1 MKLNLKQTKAIDF
14 LEDHKTNELLFGGG
28 AGGGKSI
35 LGCYWQIK
43 NRFKYP
49 RTRGLIG
56 RAKLKTLKETTY
68 VSFLKVCQMQGLRAG
83 VHFNVNSQS
92 NIITFQNKSEILM
105 KDLFYYPSDPNFDEL
120 GSLEITDAFID
131 ECNQLNGKAWNIVR
145 SRLRHD
151 IELNGLIPKMLGTC
165 NPSKGFIYDRFY
177 KPSRDGI
184 LGNDKQ
190 FIKSLV
196 TDNKDYI
203 DKYYIENLNQL
214 DEISKQRLLHG
225 NWEYDDDPAILM
237 QYDNI
242 VDLFCNEH
250 VLTGKKFITCDVAR
264 MGKDKTIIRVWEGM
278 RSIKKVIIDKS
289 KLTEVA
295 QVIKKLQSDYSV
307 PNSNTICDEDGVGG
321 GVVDILNC
329 KGFVGNSKP
338 LLQNNKQPNYTNLR
352 SQCYF
357 TLADIVNNNEMYLN
371 DLNIAER
378 EQITKE
384 LEVIK
389 QSNVDADTKL
399 SVISKDAI
407 KSVIGHSPDESDCIM
422 MRMWFYLQPNTTPQT
437 TKLFKL

>member
-14 LEDHKTNELLFGGG
+14 LEDYKTNELLFGGG

-43 NRFKYP
+43 NRLKYP

-68 VSFLKVCQMQGLRAG
+68 VSFLKVCQMQGLKAG
-83 VHFNVNSQS
+83 IHFNVNSQS

-131 ECNQLNGKAWNIVR
+131 ECNQLTAKAWNIVR

-151 IELNGLIPKMLGTC
+151 IESNNLIPKMLGTC

-177 KPSRDGI
+177 KPSRDGV
-184 LGNDKQ
+184 LTSDKQ

-196 TDNKDYI
+196 TDNKDFI

-214 DEISKQRLLHG
+214 DEVSKQRLLHG

-237 QYDNI
+237 QYDKI
-242 VDLFCNEH
+242 VDLFCNNH
-250 VLTGKKFITCDVAR
+250 VTGGKKYITCDVAR
-264 MGKDKTIIRVWEGM
+264 LGKDKTIIRVWDSLI
-278 RSIKKVIIDKS
+278 SIKKVIIDKS

-295 QVIKKLQSDYSV
+295 QVIKKLQTEYSV
-307 PNSNTICDEDGVGG
+307 PNSNTIVDEDGVGG

-329 KGFVGNSKP
+329 KGFVGNSRP
-338 LLQNNKQPNYTNLR
+338 LEMNNKIVNYTNLR

-357 TLADIVNNNEMYLN
+357 VLADYVNENKIHLTDQNVT
-371 DLNIAER
+371 ER
-378 EQITKE
+378 ENITQE

-389 QSNVDADTKL
+389 QSNIDSDTKL

-407 KSVIGHSPDESDCIM
+407 KSIIARSPDESDCIM
-422 MRMWFYLQPNTTPQT
+422 MRMWFEIQPTIKNLGNRLI
-437 TKLFKL
+437 KL

>member
-295 QVIKKLQSDYSV
+295 QVIKKLQTDYSV
-307 PNSNTICDEDGVGG
+307 TNSNTICDED
-321 GVVDILNC
+321 
-329 KGFVGNSKP
+329 
-338 LLQNNKQPNYTNLR
+338 
-352 SQCYF
+352 
-357 TLADIVNNNEMYLN
+357 
-371 DLNIAER
+371 
-378 EQITKE
+378 
-384 LEVIK
+384 
-389 QSNVDADTKL
+389 
-399 SVISKDAI
+399 
-407 KSVIGHSPDESDCIM
+407 
-422 MRMWFYLQPNTTPQT
+422 
-437 TKLFKL
+437 